1 VKKLNIGIIAHVD
14 AGKTTLTENILFLGG
29 VIAKAGRV
37 DKGDTQTDSMAV
49 ERRRGIS
56 VRAAA
61 TSFCRGGIKF
71 NLIDTPGHVD
81 FVAEVERNLAVL
93 DGVVLVI
100 SAKEGLQSQTRILM
114 DTIKARRIP
123 AVIFINKIDR
133 MGANVEKVVQDAND
147 YMDGRLIATQRITT
161 DDKIFNFDDYEFMEA
176 AADTLYSHDDYL
188 MAKFVNGEEITS
200 SDFYNRLMFYTR
212 SGSLY
217 PVFFGSALYGIGV
230 ENLLD
235 SLPNYLPVTDGD
247 SASQLSAVVFKVDNS
262 GKERLV
268 YLRLFSGSIRVREV
282 VNYRGKAEKIT
293 RLAGLINGKL
303 SVANTIE
310 AGDIAVLYFK
320 DLMVGDILGEP
331 NLDAAVLGYHLGRP
345 TLNVEIIPTNAEQRR
360 GLYEALELLADE
372 DPMLGLSAENALT
385 VQLFGEIQ
393 MEILREILIERYS
406 IATEFTS
413 ARTIYM
419 EAPTQAASAK
429 MTIGETFFRAGVG
442 FSITPLPRGSGL
454 EYIAAVPLGELT
466 QSFQAAVEE
475 AVLTTCKQGLFGWE
489 MTDMRIVFDHSDYD
503 SVTSTPAAFRD
514 LVPLVLMQAI
524 ANAEMTLLEPILDY
538 ELRIPVESASKA
550 MYDLRMMDATIDNT
564 NTTMGDTFTIMGQI
578 PADVCRGYGAKI
590 GSYTEGRGVFL
601 TKFSGYRTTPFEETK
616 VNDGRINPAS
626 NPALYVMQKL
636 GAR

>member
-1 VKKLNIGIIAHVD
+1 MKKLNIGIIAHVD

-29 VIAKAGRV
+29 VVAKAGRV
-37 DKGDTQTDSMAV
+37 DKGDTQTDAMAV

-61 TSFCRGGIKF
+61 TSFCRDGIKF

-114 DTIKARRIP
+114 DTMKARKIP
-123 AVIFINKIDR
+123 GVIFINKIDR
-133 MGANVEKVVQDAND
+133 MGANVEAVMQDTKD
-147 YMDGRLIATQRITT
+147 YMDGRLIVTQRITA
-161 DDKIFNFDDYEFMEA
+161 DGKICDLADNEFMEA
-176 AADTLYSHDDYL
+176 AADTLYSHDDDL
-188 MAKFVNGEEITS
+188 MTQFVNGEAITP
-200 SDFYNRLMFYTR
+200 SDFYNRLMFHTQ
-212 SGSLY
+212 SGGLY

-235 SLPNYLPVTDGD
+235 NLPNYLPVRDGD
-247 SASQLSAVVFKVDNS
+247 NALPLSAVVFKVDNS

-268 YLRLFSGSIRVREV
+268 YLRLFSGSICVREIV
-282 VNYRGKAEKIT
+282 TYRGKTEKIT
-293 RLAGLINGKL
+293 RLAGLVSGKL
-303 SVANTIE
+303 TRANTIE
-310 AGDIAVLYFK
+310 AGDIAVLYSK
-320 DLMVGDILGEP
+320 DLMVGDILGDP
-331 NLDAAVLGYHLGRP
+331 SSNARVQGYHLGRP
-345 TLNVEIIPTNAEQRR
+345 TLNVEIVPTNAEQRR
-360 GLYEALELLADE
+360 ALYEALALLADE
-372 DPMLGLSAENALT
+372 DPMLGLSTENALT

-393 MEILREILIERYS
+393 MEILREILMERYA
-406 IATEFTS
+406 IAAEFTS

-419 EAPTQAASAK
+419 EAPTQAAIAK
-429 MTIGETFFRAGVG
+429 ITIGETFFRAGVG
-442 FSITPLPRGSGL
+442 LSITPLPRGSGL
-454 EYIAAVPLGELT
+454 EYIPAVPLGALT

-475 AVLTTCKQGLFGWE
+475 AVFTTCKQGLFGWE

-524 ANAEMTLLEPILDY
+524 ANAEMALLEPILDY
-538 ELRIPVESASKA
+538 ELQIPREAASKA
-550 MYDLRMMDATIDNT
+550 MYDLRMMNATIDST
-564 NTTMGDTFTIMGQI
+564 NTVIGDAFTMIGQI

-601 TKFSGYRTTPFEETK
+601 TKFSGYRTTPFAAEK
-616 VNDGRINPAS
+616 VNDRRINPAS